1 MLYTKKINIKKL
13 NDLFTLIVILIS
25 FNLVAFL
32 LINNTPNKYQAK
44 ILFEPSK
51 LNNEYL
57 ISIEEI
63 LAKLKTSESFS
74 KTFKLTQVNSLIL
87 AEVQSESAD
96 KANLAIQYL
105 LDNIENDAITVYNSR
120 VINIE
125 KKNQL
130 TKDLIDITN
139 KVVLKLDNS
148 TRKKWLS
155 LVSERF
161 EYFPT
166 KRIET
171 KIILKQEGAIKPLY
185 KKPILIY
192 LVFNII
198 GLGVFFYHKTITSST
213 LAYLRKKYS

>member
-1 MLYTKKINIKKL
+1 MPYIKNIIIKKL
-13 NDLFTLIVILIS
+13 NDLFILIAILIS
-25 FNLVAFL
+25 FNLAAFL
-32 LINNTPNKYQAK
+32 LIDNAPNKYQAK
-44 ILFEPSK
+44 VLFEPSK

-57 ISIEEI
+57 ISLEEI
-63 LAKLKTSESFS
+63 MAKLKTSNSVS
-74 KTFKLTQVNSLIL
+74 RTFKLTQINSFIL
-87 AEVQSESAD
+87 AEVQSESVD
-96 KANLAIQYL
+96 KANTAIQYL
-105 LDNIENDAITVYNSR
+105 LDDIENDAIKVYNSR
-120 VINIE
+120 VIYIE
-125 KKNQL
+125 RKNQL

-161 EYFPT
+161 EYFST

-192 LVFNII
+192 LIFNII
-198 GLGVFFYHKTITSST
+198 GLGVFFYLKTITSSI
-213 LAYLRKKYS
+213 LAYLRKKYN

>member
-1 MLYTKKINIKKL
+1 MPYIKNIIIKKL
-13 NDLFTLIVILIS
+13 NDLFILIAILIS
-25 FNLVAFL
+25 FNLAAFL
-32 LINNTPNKYQAK
+32 LIDNAPNKYQAK
-44 ILFEPSK
+44 VLFEPSK

-57 ISIEEI
+57 ISREEI
-63 LAKLKTSESFS
+63 MAKLKTSNSVS
-74 KTFKLTQVNSLIL
+74 RTFKLTQINSFIL
-87 AEVQSESAD
+87 AEVQSESVD
-96 KANLAIQYL
+96 KANTAIQYL
-105 LDNIENDAITVYNSR
+105 LDDIENDAIKVYNSR
-120 VINIE
+120 VIYIE
-125 KKNQL
+125 RKNQL

-161 EYFPT
+161 EYFST

-192 LVFNII
+192 LIFNIFLSQNNHFI
-198 GLGVFFYHKTITSST
+198 HTRLFT
-213 LAYLRKKYS
+213 